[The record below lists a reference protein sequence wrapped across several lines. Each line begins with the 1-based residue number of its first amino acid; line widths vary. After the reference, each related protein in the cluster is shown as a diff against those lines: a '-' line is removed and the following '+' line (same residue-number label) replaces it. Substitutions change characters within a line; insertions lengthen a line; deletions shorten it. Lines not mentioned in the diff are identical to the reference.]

1 MTDDSSIRRGTRNIF
16 ADLGYVDAE
25 THLLK
30 AGLVKRIV
38 EITSEKNLTEDE
50 FAELM
55 GVSTHDVARLK
66 RGQFRDF
73 LVERLMAALTRLGCD
88 VEIIVHPP
96 GLPAAKQAKVRFHA
110 EQAGE

>member
-16 ADLGYVDAE
+16 ADLGYVDSE

-73 LVERLMAALTRLGCD
+73 LVERLMATLTRLGCD

-96 GLPAAKQAKVRFHA
+96 GQAAAKQAKLRLHA